1 MAYVNYTNREINAK
15 IVYYGPGLSGK
26 TTNILYIHKK
36 LNPDSRGKLVSL
48 ATQTDRTLFFDFL
61 PVNVGEIGNFKI
73 RIHLYTVPGQIFYN
87 TTRKMVLKGV
97 DGVVF
102 VADSQKQMLEDNI
115 ESLNNLE
122 ENLKEYGKSIH
133 EIPLVIQY
141 NKRDLPDAMDLE
153 DLHRHLNR
161 YKAPFF
167 TAVATQGQGV
177 LETLTGICKLVINK
191 LKKTAGILETEKD
204 TFEDEMGKISG
215 ETFKRPEKKVLLPDD
230 YSDEALKMLDVF
242 GIQESQGTNKIEE
255 IQEDIEP
262 IEEDILILEEKAKEL
277 IKEKEELRSREELKD
292 EEESGALEAKEEDII
307 IIETESIGVRGNE
320 IELPLKIMAGGK
332 EKAIKIRLKIEVGE
346 E

>member
-36 LNPDSRGKLVSL
+36 LNPESRGKLVSL

-97 DGVVF
+97 DGIVF

-122 ENLKEYGKSIH
+122 ENLKEYGKSIN
-133 EIPLVIQY
+133 EIPIVIQY

-153 DLHRHLNR
+153 ELHRHLNR

-167 TAVATQGQGV
+167 TAIATQGQGV

-191 LKKTAGILETEKD
+191 LKKTAGILETERD
-204 TFEDEMGKISG
+204 TFEDEIGKIGG
-215 ETFKRPEKKVLLPDD
+215 EFKKPEKKILLPED

-242 GIQESQGTNKIEE
+242 GTQEGTEVNKIEE
-255 IQEDIEP
+255 VQEEIEP
-262 IEEDILILEEKAKEL
+262 VEEDILILEEKAKEFV
-277 IKEKEELRSREELKD
+277 KEKEDIQITEEIVTTEKVV
-292 EEESGALEAKEEDII
+292 EGVAKEEDII
-307 IIETESIGVRGNE
+307 MIETESIGVQGNL
-320 IELPLKIMAGGK
+320 IELPIKIMAGGK

-346 E
+346 D

>member
-36 LNPDSRGKLVSL
+36 LNPESRGKLVSL

-97 DGVVF
+97 DGIVF

-122 ENLKEYGKSIH
+122 ENLKEYGKKIE

-141 NKRDLPDAMDLE
+141 NKRDLPDALDLE
-153 DLHRHLNR
+153 ELHRHLNR

-191 LKKTAGILETEKD
+191 LKKTAGIMETEKD
-204 TFEDEMGKISG
+204 TFDEEIEKIGGEDTKKS
-215 ETFKRPEKKVLLPDD
+215 EKKMLLPED
-230 YSDEALKMLDVF
+230 YSDEAIKMLDIF
-242 GIQESQGTNKIEE
+242 GTQESDESKIEE
-255 IQEDIEP
+255 TLEETEP
-262 IEEDILILEEKAKEL
+262 IEEDIQILEEKAKEVVE
-277 IKEKEELRSREELKD
+277 EKEDKIEEQVSLNDITGKTTV
-292 EEESGALEAKEEDII
+292 KEEDII
-307 IIETESIGVRGNE
+307 IVETENIGVTGNL

-332 EKAIKIRLKIEVGE
+332 EKAIKIKLKIEVGE
-346 E
+346 D

>member
-36 LNPDSRGKLVSL
+36 LNPESRGKLVSL

-97 DGVVF
+97 DGIVF

-122 ENLKEYGKSIH
+122 ENLKEYGKRIE

-153 DLHRHLNR
+153 ELHRHLNR

-191 LKKTAGILETEKD
+191 LKKTAGIMETEKD
-204 TFEDEMGKISG
+204 TFDEEIEKIGGEDTKKS
-215 ETFKRPEKKVLLPDD
+215 EKKMQLPED
-230 YSDEALKMLDVF
+230 YSDEAIKMLDIF
-242 GIQESQGTNKIEE
+242 GTQESDESKIEE
-255 IQEDIEP
+255 TLEETEP
-262 IEEDILILEEKAKEL
+262 IEEDIQILEEKAKEVVE
-277 IKEKEELRSREELKD
+277 EKEDKIEEHVSLNDITGK
-292 EEESGALEAKEEDII
+292 ATVKEEDII
-307 IIETESIGVRGNE
+307 IVETENIGVTGNL

-332 EKAIKIRLKIEVGE
+332 EKAIKIKLKIEVGE
-346 E
+346 D

>member
-1 MAYVNYTNREINAK
+1 MAYVNYTSREINAK

-36 LNPDSRGKLVSL
+36 LNPETRGKLVSL

-61 PVNVGEIGNFKI
+61 PVNIGEIGNFKL

-115 ESLNNLE
+115 ESLKNLE
-122 ENLKEYGKSIH
+122 ENLREYGKDIKD
-133 EIPLVIQY
+133 IPLVIQY

-153 DLHRHLNR
+153 ELHRHLNK

-167 TAVATQGQGV
+167 TAIATQGQGV
-177 LETLTGICKLVINK
+177 LETLTGICKLVINN
-191 LKKTAGILETEKD
+191 LKKTVGAQESVKE
-204 TFEDEMGKISG
+204 TFESEISKS
-215 ETFKRPEKKVLLPDD
+215 EDIAEKKQKQVFLPQD
-230 YSDEALKMLDVF
+230 YSDEALKMLDLLGEEKKTEETVP
-242 GIQESQGTNKIEE
+242 EEIEE
-255 IQEDIEP
+255 KPLEP
-262 IEEDILILEEKAKEL
+262 IEEDILLLEKESEGHL
-277 IKEKEELRSREELKD
+277 NVIGKEAISVNTEQEFKEKD
-292 EEESGALEAKEEDII
+292 TKEEDIVM
-307 IIETESIGVRGNE
+307 IETESMSVKGNE
-320 IELPLKIMAGGK
+320 IELPLKIIAGGK

>member
-36 LNPDSRGKLVSL
+36 LNPESRGKLVSL

-97 DGVVF
+97 DGIVF

-122 ENLKEYGKSIH
+122 ENLKEYGKRIE

-153 DLHRHLNR
+153 ELHRHLNR

-191 LKKTAGILETEKD
+191 LKKTAGIMETEKD
-204 TFEDEMGKISG
+204 TFDEEIEKIGGEDTKKS
-215 ETFKRPEKKVLLPDD
+215 EKKMLLPED
-230 YSDEALKMLDVF
+230 YSDEAIKMLDIF
-242 GIQESQGTNKIEE
+242 GTQESDESKIEE
-255 IQEDIEP
+255 TLEETEP
-262 IEEDILILEEKAKEL
+262 IEEDIQILEEKVKEVVE
-277 IKEKEELRSREELKD
+277 EKEDKIEEQVSLNDITGKTTV
-292 EEESGALEAKEEDII
+292 KEEDII
-307 IIETESIGVRGNE
+307 IVETENIGVTGNL

-332 EKAIKIRLKIEVGE
+332 EKAIKIKLKIEVGE
-346 E
+346 D

>member
-1 MAYVNYTNREINAK
+1 MAYVNYTSREINAK

-36 LNPDSRGKLVSL
+36 LNPETRGKLVSL

-61 PVNVGEIGNFKI
+61 PVNVGEIGNFKL
-73 RIHLYTVPGQIFYN
+73 RFHLYTVPGQIFYN

-115 ESLNNLE
+115 ESLKNLE
-122 ENLKEYGKSIH
+122 ENLREYGKDIR

-153 DLHRHLNR
+153 ELHRNLNK
-161 YKAPFF
+161 YKAPFY

-177 LETLTGICKLVINK
+177 LETLTGICKLVINN
-191 LKKTAGILETEKD
+191 LKKTVGAQESVKD
-204 TFEDEMGKISG
+204 IFESEISQV
-215 ETFKRPEKKVLLPDD
+215 EKKEEKKQKQVILPED
-230 YSDEALKMLDVF
+230 YSDEALKMLDLL
-242 GIQESQGTNKIEE
+242 GDEKKIEE
-255 IQEDIEP
+255 TVPEEVQEKPLEP
-262 IEEDILILEEKAKEL
+262 IEEDIILL
-277 IKEKEELRSREELKD
+277 EKETENNFNVIEKETISVKTEQEVQSKD
-292 EEESGALEAKEEDII
+292 NNEEDMV
-307 IIETESIGVRGNE
+307 IIETESMNVKGNE

>member
-36 LNPDSRGKLVSL
+36 LNPESRGKLVSL

-61 PVNVGEIGNFKI
+61 PVNVGEIGNFKV

-102 VADSQKQMLEDNI
+102 VADSQKQMLEDNL

-122 ENLKEYGKSIH
+122 ENLKEYGKDIRD
-133 EIPLVIQY
+133 IPLVIQY

-153 DLHRHLNR
+153 ELHRHLNR

-167 TAVATQGQGV
+167 TAIATQGQGV
-177 LETLTGICKLVINK
+177 LETLTGICRLVINK
-191 LKKTAGILETEKD
+191 LRQTAGISETEKD
-204 TFEDEMGKISG
+204 TFEQEMVKM
-215 ETFKRPEKKVLLPDD
+215 EEDKKLDKRAFLPED
-230 YSDEALKMLDVF
+230 YSDEALKILDLF
-242 GIQESQGTNKIEE
+242 GEEKKEEQTQIEE
-255 IQEDIEP
+255 IEEKPLEP
-262 IEEDILILEEKAKEL
+262 IEEDILILKESFEGMQEEVQVPE
-277 IKEKEELRSREELKD
+277 IIEKESVQDIERKNFD
-292 EEESGALEAKEEDII
+292 NKEEDII
-307 IIETESIGVRGNE
+307 SIETENIVVMGNE
-320 IELPLKIMAGGK
+320 IELPMKIMAGGK

>member
-1 MAYVNYTNREINAK
+1 MAYVNYTSREINAK

-36 LNPDSRGKLVSL
+36 LNPETRGKLVSL

-61 PVNVGEIGNFKI
+61 PVNVGEIGNFKL
-73 RIHLYTVPGQIFYN
+73 RFHLYTVPGQIFYN

-115 ESLNNLE
+115 ESLKNLE
-122 ENLKEYGKSIH
+122 ENLREYGKDIR

-153 DLHRHLNR
+153 ELHRNLNK
-161 YKAPFF
+161 YKAPFY

-177 LETLTGICKLVINK
+177 LETLTGICKLVINN
-191 LKKTAGILETEKD
+191 LKKTVGVQESVKD
-204 TFEDEMGKISG
+204 IFESEISQV
-215 ETFKRPEKKVLLPDD
+215 EKKEEKKQKQVILPED
-230 YSDEALKMLDVF
+230 YSDEALKMLDLL
-242 GIQESQGTNKIEE
+242 GDEKKIEE
-255 IQEDIEP
+255 TVPEEVQEKPLEP
-262 IEEDILILEEKAKEL
+262 IEEDIILL
-277 IKEKEELRSREELKD
+277 EKETENNFNVIEKETISVKTEQEVQSKD
-292 EEESGALEAKEEDII
+292 NNEEDMV
-307 IIETESIGVRGNE
+307 IIETESMNVKGNE

>member
-36 LNPDSRGKLVSL
+36 LNPESRGKLVSL

-61 PVNVGEIGNFKI
+61 PVNVGEIGNFKV

-122 ENLKEYGKSIH
+122 ENLKEYGKSIN
-133 EIPLVIQY
+133 EIPIVIQY

-153 DLHRHLNR
+153 ELHRHLNK

-177 LETLTGICKLVINK
+177 LETLTGICKLVISK

-204 TFEDEMGKISG
+204 TFGDEIEKIGSDS
-215 ETFKRPEKKVLLPDD
+215 KKVEKKILLPED
-230 YSDEALKMLDVF
+230 YSEEALKMLDVF
-242 GIQESQGTNKIEE
+242 ASQDSSDISQIEE
-255 IQEDIEP
+255 VQEEIETIEDDIS
-262 IEEDILILEEKAKEL
+262 ILEEKAKEL
-277 IKEKEELRSREELKD
+277 ANTGQELQIKEDIIMKEKPDEEL
-292 EEESGALEAKEEDII
+292 GKEEDII
-307 IIETESIGVRGNE
+307 IIETESIGVQGNL

-346 E
+346 D

>member
-36 LNPDSRGKLVSL
+36 LNPESRGKLVSL

-97 DGVVF
+97 DGIVF

-122 ENLKEYGKSIH
+122 ENLKEYGKKIE

-153 DLHRHLNR
+153 ELHRHLNR

-191 LKKTAGILETEKD
+191 LKKTAGIMETKKD
-204 TFEDEMGKISG
+204 TFDEEIEKIGGEDTKKS
-215 ETFKRPEKKVLLPDD
+215 EKKMLLPED
-230 YSDEALKMLDVF
+230 YSDEAIKMLDIF
-242 GIQESQGTNKIEE
+242 GTQESDESKIEE
-255 IQEDIEP
+255 TLKETEP
-262 IEEDILILEEKAKEL
+262 IEEDIQILEEKSKEVVE
-277 IKEKEELRSREELKD
+277 EKEDKIEEQVSLNDITGKTTV
-292 EEESGALEAKEEDII
+292 KEEDII
-307 IIETESIGVRGNE
+307 IVETENIGVTGNL

-332 EKAIKIRLKIEVGE
+332 EKAIKIKLKIEVGE
-346 E
+346 D

>member
-36 LNPDSRGKLVSL
+36 LNPESRGKLVSL

-61 PVNVGEIGNFKI
+61 PVNVGEIGNFKV

-122 ENLKEYGKSIH
+122 ENLKEYGKSIN
-133 EIPLVIQY
+133 EIPIVIQY

-153 DLHRHLNR
+153 ELHRHLNR

-204 TFEDEMGKISG
+204 TFEDEIGKIGGDS
-215 ETFKRPEKKVLLPDD
+215 KKIEKKILLPED
-230 YSDEALKMLDVF
+230 YSDEALKMLDVLATQD
-242 GIQESQGTNKIEE
+242 ISAMNKIEE
-255 IQEDIEP
+255 VQDEIETIED
-262 IEEDILILEEKAKEL
+262 DISILEEKAKEL
-277 IKEKEELRSREELKD
+277 ANTGEEIQVEEDIIMKEKPDEEL
-292 EEESGALEAKEEDII
+292 GKEEDII
-307 IIETESIGVRGNE
+307 IIETESIGVQGNL

-346 E
+346 D

>member
-36 LNPDSRGKLVSL
+36 LNPESRGKLVSL

-61 PVNVGEIGNFKI
+61 PVNIGEIGNFKI

-97 DGVVF
+97 DGIVF

-122 ENLKEYGKSIH
+122 ENLKEYGKNIQ
-133 EIPLVIQY
+133 EVPFVIQY

-153 DLHRHLNR
+153 ELHRHLNK

-167 TAVATQGQGV
+167 TAIATQGQGV
-177 LETLTGICKLVINK
+177 LETLTGICRLVINK
-191 LKKTAGILETEKD
+191 LKNTAGIQETEKD
-204 TFEDEMGKISG
+204 TFEDEIEKIG
-215 ETFKRPEKKVLLPDD
+215 EHNPKKPEKRIALPED
-230 YSDEALKMLDVF
+230 YSDEALKMLDVL
-242 GIQESQGTNKIEE
+242 GIQGNEVVESENAETQIET
-255 IQEDIEP
+255 
-262 IEEDILILEEKAKEL
+262 IEEDILMLEEQTKVVVE
-277 IKEKEELRSREELKD
+277 EKEEDKREEQQSFSIIKD
-292 EEESGALEAKEEDII
+292 KTNVKEEDII
-307 IIETESIGVRGNE
+307 IVETENIGVDGNL

-332 EKAIKIRLKIEVGE
+332 EKAIKIKLKIEVGE
-346 E
+346 D

>member
-1 MAYVNYTNREINAK
+1 MAYVNYTNKEINAK

-36 LNPDSRGKLVSL
+36 LNPETRGKLVSL

-61 PVNVGEIGNFKI
+61 PVNIGEIGNFKL

-115 ESLNNLE
+115 ESLKNLE
-122 ENLKEYGKSIH
+122 ENLREYGKDIKA
-133 EIPLVIQY
+133 IPFVIQY

-153 DLHRHLNR
+153 ELHRHLNK

-177 LETLTGICKLVINK
+177 LETLTGICKLVINN
-191 LKKTAGILETEKD
+191 LKKTVGIQEFVKD
-204 TFEDEMGKISG
+204 TFESEIGKIEESA
-215 ETFKRPEKKVLLPDD
+215 EKKQKQVFLPED
-230 YSDEALKMLDVF
+230 YSDEALKMLDLLD
-242 GIQESQGTNKIEE
+242 EEKKIEE
-255 IQEDIEP
+255 TIPEEIEEKPLEP
-262 IEEDILILEEKAKEL
+262 IEEDILLL
-277 IKEKEELRSREELKD
+277 EKETEDNLNVIERESVSEKTEPKMQVKD
-292 EEESGALEAKEEDII
+292 AAEEDII
-307 IIETESIGVRGNE
+307 MIETESMNVKGNE
-320 IELPLKIMAGGK
+320 IELHLKIMAGGK

>member
-36 LNPDSRGKLVSL
+36 LNPESRGKLVSL

-61 PVNVGEIGNFKI
+61 PVNVGEIGNFKV

-122 ENLKEYGKSIH
+122 ENLKEYGKSIN
-133 EIPLVIQY
+133 EIPIVIQY

-153 DLHRHLNR
+153 ELHRHLNR

-204 TFEDEMGKISG
+204 TFEDEIGKIGGDS
-215 ETFKRPEKKVLLPDD
+215 KKVEKKILLPED

-242 GIQESQGTNKIEE
+242 ATQDSSSMNKIEE
-255 IQEDIEP
+255 VQDEIETIED
-262 IEEDILILEEKAKEL
+262 DISILEEKAKEL
-277 IKEKEELRSREELKD
+277 ANTGQEIQVEEDIIMKEKPDEEL
-292 EEESGALEAKEEDII
+292 GKEEDII
-307 IIETESIGVRGNE
+307 IIETESIGVQGNL

-346 E
+346 D